1 MDIGSVDIA
10 RESTNMAMADVHM
23 KAGISIMKMEMDA
36 QSEIAMS
43 LVSQLMEVMPPI
55 QGLGAIIDTAV

>member
-1 MDIGSVDIA
+1 MDIGSVDLA

-23 KAGISIMKMEMDA
+23 KMGVSVMKMEMDA

-43 LVSQLMEVMPPI
+43 LVSQLMEIMPPI
-55 QGLGAIIDTAV
+55 QGLGARIDTAV